1 MAGCIWGLADLTQGV
16 HVIWV
21 RGRPRGSMHL
31 ALKSIP
37 YKRDFLDPN
46 ASYSSAA
53 EATLAILENFQFRF
67 ILETAIWER
76 GNRNSFVAAN
86 ICEHESN
93 NVQPLS
99 APTSPP
105 GKNQIFVGHGSA
117 ATSDTPAISAPTPS
131 RQTIHFRT
139 PHPQYR
145 GNEAQK
151 KADIL
156 ESALSASLVSRFNR

>member
-1 MAGCIWGLADLTQGV
+1 MRATNASPGRSWWLPCRGRGHTSR
-16 HVIWV
+16 V
-21 RGRPRGSMHL
+21 RACRPGRPRRLWGSRE
-31 ALKSIP
+31 AP
-37 YKRDFLDPN
+37 
-46 ASYSSAA
+46 SAA
-53 EATLAILENFQFRF
+53 YKMI
-67 ILETAIWER
+67 TARGSPCRPPFGVEYGSR

-93 NVQPLS
+93 NVHPLS

-145 GNEAQK
+145 ETEAKK
-151 KADIL
+151 KADI
-156 ESALSASLVSRFNR
+156 